1 MVAPLYPLGRP
12 AAPLSSFVGRARE
25 IAALGALLRRP
36 SVRLLTLTGP
46 GGSGKTR
53 LGLRAAEEVRG
64 DFADGVTMVDL
75 SPLVD
80 PDLVLPAIARAFDLR
95 ESGREGLREELIAA
109 LHGHHGLLILDN
121 FEQVLPA
128 ATDVARIVAECAD
141 LKVLVTSRAPLRVA
155 AEHDFPV
162 PPLALPGG
170 ETEATGLRL
179 VRNPADL
186 LRSDAVDL
194 FVQRARLV
202 KPSFALTEANAAMVE
217 QICVRLDGLPLAI
230 ELAAAWIRLSSPEAL
245 LARLTHRMTLLKGG
259 ARDAPARLRTMRD
272 AIAWSHDLLSEDEQ
286 ILFRRLAAFAG
297 GFTMEAAEA
306 VSRETGD
313 GSRELDDRVPV
324 APASRLPS
332 PDSPGS
338 VLDGLATL
346 VEHSLVR
353 VTDPGGTAEQA
364 GAGGGARFGML
375 ETIREYA
382 LERLVASGEEEEVRR
397 RHRDF
402 LLDLAERADRGYETE
417 STDVWVDLVE
427 AERHNLRTAL
437 RWSIE
442 RKDAEESLRLSEAL
456 YLFWTQRGH
465 LREAADWFARVL
477 AIEPA
482 APSVRRAAVFDLAG
496 ELARRQGDDARAAEL
511 FAGSLAEASA
521 AGDEVGVARARFR
534 QGQAAL
540 SRGNLE
546 QARHDFEAA
555 RAGFHAP

>member
-1 MVAPLYPLGRP
+1 MHVLVRAVSPARGDANVVAPLCPLGRP
-12 AAPLSSFVGRARE
+12 AVPLSSFVGRARE

-186 LRSDAVDL
+186 LRSDAVEL

-272 AIAWSHDLLSEDEQ
+272 AIA
-286 ILFRRLAAFAG
+286 
-297 GFTMEAAEA
+297 
-306 VSRETGD
+306 
-313 GSRELDDRVPV
+313 
-324 APASRLPS
+324 
-332 PDSPGS
+332 
-338 VLDGLATL
+338 
-346 VEHSLVR
+346 
-353 VTDPGGTAEQA
+353 
-364 GAGGGARFGML
+364 
-375 ETIREYA
+375 
-382 LERLVASGEEEEVRR
+382 
-397 RHRDF
+397 
-402 LLDLAERADRGYETE
+402 
-417 STDVWVDLVE
+417 
-427 AERHNLRTAL
+427 
-437 RWSIE
+437 
-442 RKDAEESLRLSEAL
+442 
-456 YLFWTQRGH
+456 
-465 LREAADWFARVL
+465 
-477 AIEPA
+477 
-482 APSVRRAAVFDLAG
+482 
-496 ELARRQGDDARAAEL
+496 
-511 FAGSLAEASA
+511 
-521 AGDEVGVARARFR
+521 
-534 QGQAAL
+534 
-540 SRGNLE
+540 
-546 QARHDFEAA
+546 
-555 RAGFHAP
+555 